1 MEPLLLETELPLPLL
16 LPPQQEEV
24 LRTLLPRTRHIRP
37 LVIRLPQ
44 QRHLEEPPPLPV
56 VAVVEAITRRRSLDL
71 STGGG

>member
-44 QRHLEEPPPLPV
+44 QRHLEEPRIPR
-56 VAVVEAITRRRSLDL
+56 VAVVEAITRRRALDL